1 MTLQLREFR
10 RNQREWLQREPRY
23 GIVSFIMKLDGWRS
37 SLLTAGLALV
47 GPSCDQAAAP
57 APGPIQVDSELSALE
72 RAAQW
77 PNPSI
82 STIISLQTI
91 YTAKG
96 QDRRGYEF
104 FSSLH
109 REHPDDPVFLAFT
122 GVFGAR
128 SAQQEPLLDRVDWV
142 QESIARLDEAV
153 VLDDTLPR
161 FLRAVTLARLPDRFE
176 VADYAIDELDALLTR
191 EDSFLWSDAVSV
203 QNRQA
208 LLRQGWQ
215 AMALAAQTAQRP
227 ELAQRAWAR
236 AGTSPA
242 RSGEPILGTN
252 YSVDGA
258 EGFRFAPPS
267 IWSPLPWV
275 HVAQGYDFGDIAF
288 IETEAGLVVVDA
300 GTHPGNAQRALDD
313 VRSLGVTGPV
323 HTVLLTHAHWDHIG
337 GLDGVLEPGTQ
348 TIGQAKFAE
357 ELAIVNESG
366 IDYTWFF
373 GERTARTRPYG
384 PLYDVVPDRLI
395 DAPTALSIGG
405 VDFMLHPVAGGETE
419 DALLVELPESGLL
432 FVGDAFMPYL
442 GAPFVGEGSADGLLA
457 TIDTILGL
465 EPSLLVHGHPP
476 LTDAWTI
483 EILPA
488 FRDAMA
494 EIRDHTLRGI
504 IDGRDVAEIVRDAP
518 FPELLREHPD
528 AVIPVFVVRRPFIQ
542 RLHRARTGYWQ
553 SGGEGLTLATEDEWA
568 LAMDLLAGQDET
580 RWVAAVTSLVSRGD
594 LPLAWRFARR
604 GLVAHPDSVALEALR
619 LRALDGLREKYQQF
633 NPFKFIVFSELAD
646 TPTAALACTDAQC

>member
-1 MTLQLREFR
+1 
-10 RNQREWLQREPRY
+10 
-23 GIVSFIMKLDGWRS
+23 MKLMGWRS
-37 SLLTAGLALV
+37 SSGSWACILFTAWLVLV
-47 GPSCDQAAAP
+47 GTSCDQATAP
-57 APGPIQVDSELSALE
+57 APGSIQVDPELLALE
-72 RAAQW
+72 RAARW
-77 PNPSI
+77 PNPAVA
-82 STIISLQTI
+82 TIISLQNV

-128 SAQQEPLLDRVDWV
+128 SAQQEPLLDRVEWV
-142 QESIARLDEAV
+142 EEAMARLDEAV
-153 VLDDTLPR
+153 ALDDTLPR
-161 FLRAVTLARLPDRFE
+161 FLRAVTLARLPERFE
-176 VADYAIDELDALLTR
+176 VAPFAIDELDALLTR
-191 EDSFLWSDAVSV
+191 EGSFLWSDAVSV

-236 AGTSPA
+236 AGTSVA

-252 YSVDGA
+252 YSVDGD

-267 IWSPLPWV
+267 IWSPEPGV

-288 IETEAGLVVVDA
+288 IETEVGLVVVDA

-337 GLDGVLEPGTQ
+337 GLDGLLEPGTQ
-348 TIGQAKFAE
+348 TIAQAKFAD
-357 ELAIVNESG
+357 ELAIVNEAG
-366 IDYTWFF
+366 LDYTWFF
-373 GERTARTRPYG
+373 GEQTARAQPYG

-395 DAPTALSIGG
+395 DVSTELSIGG
-405 VDFMLHPVAGGETE
+405 VDFTLHPVAGGETE
-419 DALLVELPESGLL
+419 DALLIELPASGLL

-442 GAPFVGEGSADGLLA
+442 GAPFVAEGSADGLLA
-457 TIDTILGL
+457 TIDTILEL

-488 FRDAMA
+488 FRDAMV

-528 AVIPVFVVRRPFIQ
+528 AVIPVFVVRRQFIQ

-553 SGGEGLTLATEDEWA
+553 PGGEGLTLATEDEWA
-568 LAMDLLAGQDET
+568 VAMDLLAGHDEAQ
-580 RWVAAVTSLVSRGD
+580 WVAAVTSLVSRGD

-604 GLVAHPDSVALEALR
+604 GLVAHPGSVALEALR
-619 LRALDGLREKYQQF
+619 LRALDGLRQKYQQF

-646 TPTAALACTDAQC
+646 TPTATLACTRAQC